1 MKKLLSL
8 GPIFIVIAA
17 ILWALDGVLRIS
29 LYSLP
34 PAVIVFYE
42 HFFGFIVLL
51 FISFKWLGDL
61 KKMTKREWIAILAVS
76 LFSGALGTIFY
87 TSALQQ
93 VNYLPFSVVV
103 LLQQQL
109 QPLWAIA
116 AAAILLRE
124 KITKRFLALAA
135 VALVSVYFVTFKD
148 LNVNLDTGTGTIMA
162 AALAIGAG
170 FMWGTS
176 TAISKFVLKRVNF
189 LTATAQRFFFAPLF
203 ALLFISLQGQT
214 QALFTLTF
222 EQIRILLII
231 TFSTG
236 MLALAIYYYGL
247 KRVEAK
253 ISSILE
259 LAFPAAAIFID
270 YFLYHKVLT
279 LTQILGVIVLVFVAY
294 MVTKENKHKS
304 ASKSPKAGNL

>member
-1 MKKLLSL
+1 
-8 GPIFIVIAA
+8 
-17 ILWALDGVLRIS
+17 
-29 LYSLP
+29 
-34 PAVIVFYE
+34 FYE

-51 FISFKWLGDL
+51 FIFFKWVGDL
-61 KKMTKREWIAILAVS
+61 RKMTKKEWFAILAVS

-87 TSALQQ
+87 TSALQK
-93 VNYLPFSVVV
+93 VNFLPFSVVV

-109 QPLWAIA
+109 QPIWAIVA
-116 AAAILLRE
+116 AGILLRE
-124 KITKRFLALAA
+124 KLTKRFLMLAA
-135 VALVSVYFVTFKD
+135 VALIAVYFVTFKD
-148 LNVNLDTGTGTIMA
+148 LRINLDTGTGTIMA

-203 ALLFISLQGQT
+203 ALLFIAFQNQT
-214 QALFTLTF
+214 QALFTLTAQ
-222 EQIRILLII
+222 QIQTLLVI

-236 MLALAIYYYGL
+236 LVALAIYYYGL

-253 ISSILE
+253 VSSILE

-270 YFLYHKVLT
+270 FFLYHKFLT
-279 LTQILGVIVLVFVAY
+279 ITQILGVAVLVFVAY
-294 MVTKENKHKS
+294 QITKENKNKN
-304 ASKSPKAGNL
+304 ASKSPKAKDL